1 MYLRCNRRFKDG
13 KEHCYWNIVE
23 AKRCA
28 DGRVVQ
34 RQVLYLGEINDS
46 QREAWCRVIEVFDED
61 TQRRTQLALFPAHRE
76 VPEHARGYGV
86 KVRLEAMQLH
96 RPRQWGACWLACQ
109 LYEQLELD
117 RFWEARLPD
126 SREGT
131 CWRHILETLVCYR
144 LIDPGSEWRLH
155 RLWFEQSAMGDL
167 LGADYSL
174 VEKNA
179 LYRCLDKVLLH
190 KSALFNH
197 LTQRWQDLFG
207 ARFDVLLY
215 DLTSTYFES
224 APPDDESDKRRYGH
238 SRDKRADCVQVVIAL
253 IVTPE
258 GFPLAYEV
266 LPGNTA
272 DKTTLRMFLQKIET
286 QYGKAERVWVMDR
299 GIPTEDV
306 LEDMRAADPPV
317 YYLVGTPKGRLTKL
331 ERDLLPLPWQ
341 AVRPGVQVKLLPQ
354 EGELYVFAESR
365 DRIHKERAMRR
376 RQLKALVKR
385 LQQLQQMK
393 FTDTRQL
400 LLKLGEAKGRYRA
413 AWRLIDA
420 VLPTAEA
427 SGALPEPAAP
437 DTRLQ
442 PEASGATR
450 DSAASGAPTEPAVA
464 QRIFSFRLN
473 RKKLRQV
480 RRREGRYLLRTN
492 LCGRDP
498 DELWRFYIQLTEV
511 EAAFKNLKNDLQLR
525 PIYHQ
530 LERRI
535 EAHIFIAFMAY
546 CLHVTLRARLKPLAA
561 GLTSRAVLD
570 KFAGI
575 QMLDV
580 HFPTT
585 DGRTLILSRYTEPN
599 PDQRLLVERL
609 NLTLPPQPPPRITAA
624 GQLVR

>member
-23 AKRCA
+23 AKRCS

-46 QREAWCRVIEVFDED
+46 QREGWCRVIEVFDED
-61 TQRRTQLALFPAHRE
+61 TQRHRQLALFPAERE
-76 VPEHARGYGV
+76 VPEHAKGYGV
-86 KVRLEAMQLH
+86 KVRLDAIQLH

-109 LYEQLELD
+109 LYEQLGLD
-117 RFWEARLPD
+117 HFWQARLPD

-131 CWRHILETLVCYR
+131 CWHHILQTLVVYR

-179 LYRCLDKVLLH
+179 LYRCLDKVLAH
-190 KSALFNH
+190 KRALFDH

-207 ARFDVLLY
+207 VRFDILLY

-224 APPDDESDKRRYGH
+224 PLPEDEKDKRRYGY
-238 SRDKRADCVQVVIAL
+238 SRDKRPDCVQVVIAL
-253 IVTPE
+253 VVTPE
-258 GFPLAYEV
+258 GFPIAYEV

-272 DKTTLRMFLQKIET
+272 DKTTLKLSLQRIET
-286 QYGKAERVWVMDR
+286 QYGRAERIWVMDR
-299 GIPTEDV
+299 GIPTEEV
-306 LEDMRAADPPV
+306 LEEMRAADPPV

-341 AVRPGVQVKLLPQ
+341 AARPGVQVKLLPQ
-354 EGELYVFAESR
+354 EQELYVLAESR
-365 DRIHKERAMRR
+365 DRIHKERAMRQ
-376 RQLKALVKR
+376 RQLKRLVKR
-385 LQQLQQMK
+385 LKQLQQMK
-393 FTDTRQL
+393 INDTRQL

-413 AWRLIDA
+413 AWRLIDLL
-420 VLPTAEA
+420 LPQAEA
-427 SGALPEPAAP
+427 AGAFPES
-437 DTRLQ
+437 DTKAQ
-442 PEASGATR
+442 PEAFAATS
-450 DSAASGAPTEPAVA
+450 DPTAPPL
-464 QRIFSFRLN
+464 FSFRLN
-473 RKKLRQV
+473 RQKLRAV

-498 DELWRFYIQLTEV
+498 EDLWQFYIQLTEI
-511 EAAFKNLKNDLQLR
+511 EAAFKNLKDDLQLR

-530 LERRI
+530 LQHRI
-535 EAHIFIAFMAY
+535 EAHIFVAFMAY
-546 CLHVTLRARLKPLAA
+546 CLHITLRARLKPLAE

-570 KFAGI
+570 KFAAI

-580 HFPTT
+580 HLPTT
-585 DGRTLILSRYTEPN
+585 DGRTLILNRYTEPN

>member
-46 QREAWCRVIEVFDED
+46 QREVWCRVIEAFDEG
-61 TQRRTQLALFPAHRE
+61 TQRCTQLALFPAHRE
-76 VPEHARGYGV
+76 VPEHAKGYGV
-86 KVRLEAMQLH
+86 KVRLDAMQLH

-131 CWRHILETLVCYR
+131 CWRHILTTLVCYR

-179 LYRCLDKVLLH
+179 LYRCLDKVLPH
-190 KSALFNH
+190 KTALFNH

-207 ARFDVLLY
+207 ARFDILLY

-224 APPDDESDKRRYGH
+224 APPDDDNDKRRYGY
-238 SRDKRADCVQVVIAL
+238 SRDKRGDCVQVVIAL

-272 DKTTLRMFLQKIET
+272 DKTTLKMFLQKIEA
-286 QYGKAERVWVMDR
+286 QYGRAQRVWVMDR
-299 GIPTEDV
+299 GIPTEEV
-306 LEDMRAADPPV
+306 LEEMRAADPPV

-331 ERDLLPLPWQ
+331 ERDLLPLPW
-341 AVRPGVQVKLLPQ
+341 ATVRPGVQVKLLPQ

-365 DRIHKERAMRR
+365 DRLHKERAMRR
-376 RQLKALVKR
+376 RQLKGLVKR
-385 LQQLQQMK
+385 LKQLQQMK
-393 FTDTRQL
+393 FNDTRQL
-400 LLKLGEAKGRYRA
+400 LLKLGEAKGGYRA
-413 AWRLIDA
+413 AWRLIEI
-420 VLPTAEA
+420 T
-427 SGALPEPAAP
+427 LPE
-437 DTRLQ
+437 
-442 PEASGATR
+442 PEASGTTPE
-450 DSAASGAPTEPAVA
+450 SAVCVA
-464 QRIFSFRLN
+464 NFCFRLD

-492 LCGRDP
+492 LCGRNP
-498 DELWRFYIQLTEV
+498 QELWQFYIQLTEV
-511 EAAFKNLKNDLQLR
+511 EAAFKNLKDDLQLR

-530 LERRI
+530 LEGRI
-535 EAHIFIAFMAY
+535 EAHIFVAFMAY

-561 GLTSRAVLD
+561 GLTARAVLD

-624 GQLVR
+624 RQLVR